1 MDNIIKYLRDSIKP
15 KNDSEF
21 YSANNFDRSFFNLM
35 KQDGFLIITNDGEKI
50 DTNIDWVKIGKNIL
64 CRKNF
69 PNQIEWLNNDGTFS
83 FDLTSEPIY
92 RRLVPPPWETVDHSY
107 IISNIIIETNGY
119 DKNYIEF
126 GVSKGDS
133 IEIIS
138 DYVKNVYGVDVTK
151 YEPKNKNIHIYC
163 MTTDKFSN
171 DYLPDIKYDYAFIDA
186 DHSSKQAIIDFENI
200 YKYINIGGFIFL
212 HDTYPCRIEN
222 LLPNACN
229 DCYKTPI
236 YIKDKYPTIEI
247 ITIPINPGLTI
258 IRKT

>member
-1 MDNIIKYLRDSIKP
+1 MNNIINYLKKSIKP
-15 KNDSEF
+15 RNDTEFKISDCFDKNAF
-21 YSANNFDRSFFNLM
+21 VLM
-35 KQDGFLIITNDGEKI
+35 KQDGLLVINKNKENI
-50 DTNIDWVKIGKNIL
+50 DCCIDWVTIGNHIL
-64 CRKNF
+64 CRKNS

-92 RRLVPPPWETVDHSY
+92 RRLVPPPWETIDHSY

-119 DKNYIEF
+119 NKNYIEF

-138 DYVKNVYGVDVTK
+138 DYVKNVHGVDITQ
-151 YEPKNKNIHIYC
+151 YEPKKKNINFYC
-163 MTTDKFSN
+163 MTTDQFSI
-171 DYLPDIKYDYAFIDA
+171 DYLPDINYDYAFIDA

-200 YKYINIGGFIFL
+200 YKFINIGGYIFL
-212 HDTYPCRIEN
+212 HDTYPCMIEN

-229 DCYKTPI
+229 DCYKTPL

-247 ITIPINPGLTI
+247 ITLPINPGLTI
-258 IRKT
+258 VKKT